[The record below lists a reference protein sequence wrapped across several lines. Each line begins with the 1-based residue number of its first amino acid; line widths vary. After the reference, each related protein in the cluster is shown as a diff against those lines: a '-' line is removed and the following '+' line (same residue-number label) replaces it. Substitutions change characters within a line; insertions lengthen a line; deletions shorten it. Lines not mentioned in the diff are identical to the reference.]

1 MSSVR
6 ERKAYFHLDQGSA
19 PNRLSY
25 STNWINY
32 KGAWVTLVLI
42 VIALKILYSLIPFI
56 SSETSWTLTNLTFNA
71 GHFIMF
77 HWLQG
82 IPSLDNNNQ
91 GAYDGLTVWEQIDD
105 GVQFTATRKFL
116 MTVPIV
122 LFLLSTHYT
131 HYDFLQ
137 FAINFCSLVI
147 VLIAKLPAMHQV
159 RIFGIN
165 KRSED
170 VF

>member
-1 MSSVR
+1 MSSIR
-6 ERKAYFHLDQGSA
+6 ERKQHFHLDQGSA
-19 PNRLSY
+19 PNQLNY
-25 STNWINY
+25 STNWMSY
-32 KGAWVTLVLI
+32 KGAWVTIILI
-42 VIALKILYSLIPFI
+42 VAAIKILYSLIPFI

-82 IPSLDNNNQ
+82 TPTLDNNQ

-105 GVQFTATRKFL
+105 GIQFTATRKFL
-116 MTVPIV
+116 MAVPIV

-131 HYDFLQ
+131 HYDMLQ

-165 KRSED
+165 KRTSEE
-170 VF
+170 F

>member
-1 MSSVR
+1 MSNVR
-6 ERKAYFHLDQGSA
+6 ERKASFVLDQNTA
-19 PNRLSY
+19 PNQLNY
-25 STNWINY
+25 STNFMSY
-32 KGAWVTLVLI
+32 KGAWLSTVLI
-42 VIALKILYSLIPFI
+42 VVVIKLLYSLIPFI
-56 SSETSWTLTNLTFNA
+56 SAETSWTLTNLTYNI
-71 GHFIMF
+71 GHFVMF

-82 IPSLDNNNQ
+82 TPTLDDNQ

-116 MTVPIV
+116 MAMPIL

-147 VLIAKLPAMHQV
+147 VLIAKLPAMHEV
-159 RIFGIN
+159 RVFGIN
-165 KRSED
+165 KRTEED
-170 VF
+170 F

>member
-1 MSSVR
+1 MSNVK
-6 ERKAYFHLDQGSA
+6 ERKAQFNLDRDSA
-19 PNRLSY
+19 PNQLNY
-25 STNWINY
+25 TTNWMSY
-32 KGAWVTLVLI
+32 KGAWITTVFVAVAI
-42 VIALKILYSLIPFI
+42 KVLYSLIPFI

-71 GHFIMF
+71 GHFVMF

-82 IPSLDNNNQ
+82 LPTLNNIN

-116 MTVPIV
+116 VMVPII

-131 HYDFLQ
+131 HYDMVQ

-147 VLIAKLPAMHQV
+147 VLIAKLPSMHQV

-165 KRSED
+165 KRTED
-170 VF
+170 VY